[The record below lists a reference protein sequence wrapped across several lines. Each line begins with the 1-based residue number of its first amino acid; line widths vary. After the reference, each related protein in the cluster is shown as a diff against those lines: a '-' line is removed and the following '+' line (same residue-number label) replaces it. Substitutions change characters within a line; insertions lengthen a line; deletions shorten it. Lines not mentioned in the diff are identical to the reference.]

1 MAKVAVAL
9 ETCMEGEGLNKLGRH
24 GRVRSSRGYASGNIL
39 NHAESKNY
47 EPEEGFRAPGK
58 EGLK

>member
-9 ETCMEGEGLNKLGRH
+9 ETCMEGEGLNKLVRH
-24 GRVRSSRGYASGNIL
+24 GRVRSSRGCASNNIL
-39 NHAESKNY
+39 NYSESKNY